1 MIWIYEIMPALKH
14 TRKTEMESI
23 YKQAVNEM
31 MSGRDGMCAWAGEK
45 LRYLALRQDSWSK
58 RDETDPDYKDWMID
72 NGFEAGTEGDEF
84 ERWVWFF
91 SGLIDGQVRE
101 IYGRPVESSLKKAIM
116 YRSNIQRDYK
126 QAQDSRYN
134 EGEHRR
140 LREEDHTVW
149 GIVNSAEEDATF
161 PEGSYD
167 TLKEKLEERRQ
178 TVKDK
183 HKESPYKQERLTTL
197 DLAISNC

>member
-1 MIWIYEIMPALKH
+1 METK
-14 TRKTEMESI
+14 MESI

-31 MSGRDGMCAWAGEK
+31 MTGRDGMCAWAGST
-45 LRYLALRQDSWSK
+45 LRYLALRRDTWSK
-58 RDETDPDYKDWMID
+58 RDESDPDFGRWAEM
-72 NGFEAGTEGDEF
+72 NGFESGTEGDEF

-101 IYGRPVESSLKKAIM
+101 IYGRPVESSLQNAIK
-116 YRSNIQRDYK
+116 YRSDVQLNYK
-126 QAQDSRYN
+126 QSKNPKYNSSEHSRM
-134 EGEHRR
+134 RD
-140 LREEDHTVW
+140 EDELVW
-149 GIVNSAEEDATF
+149 SIVRSAEEEAVF

-167 TLKEKLEERRQ
+167 QLKEKLQERKQ
-178 TVKDK
+178 TVQDN

>member
-1 MIWIYEIMPALKH
+1 
-14 TRKTEMESI
+14 MESI

-31 MSGRDGMCAWAGEK
+31 MTGRDGMCAWAGST
-45 LRYLALRQDSWSK
+45 LRYLALRRDTWSK
-58 RDETDPDYKDWMID
+58 RDESDPDFGRWAEM
-72 NGFEAGTEGDEF
+72 NGFESGTEGDEF

-101 IYGRPVESSLKKAIM
+101 IYGRPVESSLQNAIK
-116 YRSNIQRDYK
+116 YRSDVQLNYK
-126 QAQDSRYN
+126 QSKNPKYNSSEHSRM
-134 EGEHRR
+134 RD
-140 LREEDHTVW
+140 EDELVW
-149 GIVNSAEEDATF
+149 SIVRSAEEEAVF

-167 TLKEKLEERRQ
+167 QLKEKLQERKQ
-178 TVKDK
+178 TVQDN